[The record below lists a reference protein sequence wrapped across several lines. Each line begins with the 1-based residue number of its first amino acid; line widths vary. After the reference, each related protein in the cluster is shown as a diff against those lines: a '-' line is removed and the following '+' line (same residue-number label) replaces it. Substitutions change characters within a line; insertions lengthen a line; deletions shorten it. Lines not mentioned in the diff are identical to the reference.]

1 MSESQVHL
9 DVFAAL
15 YPSGGIGRY
24 TRELTTLLQRPE
36 APPAR
41 FVYPRDAPDIRPP
54 WSAEW
59 TAPLPWGSRRMRVLW
74 TLSARAGIR
83 PDREFGEPAVFHSP
97 TGYGPLFRRT
107 RLIVTVHDLTAFT
120 HPRWHY
126 WRTVF
131 LAQNTLPWA
140 ARHADRVL
148 CDSEFVR
155 GEVISAFRVDPSRVV
170 TVPLAVGDEFRPLP
184 DGEAVAHVRR
194 RFGIEP
200 PFVLHVGTV
209 EPRKN
214 HASLMTAFER
224 LRSEGFPGTLV
235 LVGNDGW
242 LMEPILRR
250 IETSPEASRVVRLRS
265 TEDRDLTALY
275 GACTAFAYP
284 SWDEGFGL
292 PPLEAMAC
300 GAACVASSRSSLPEV
315 VGDAG
320 VLVDPADDD
329 GLASTLISLWRDED
343 RRRALG
349 AAGIERAA
357 RFDRQTF
364 VERML
369 TIYREVLAM
378 GPRGARSTA

>member
-1 MSESQVHL
+1 
-9 DVFAAL
+9 
-15 YPSGGIGRY
+15 
-24 TRELTTLLQRPE
+24 
-36 APPAR
+36 
-41 FVYPRDAPDIRPP
+41 
-54 WSAEW
+54 
-59 TAPLPWGSRRMRVLW
+59 
-74 TLSARAGIR
+74 
-83 PDREFGEPAVFHSP
+83 
-97 TGYGPLFRRT
+97 
-107 RLIVTVHDLTAFT
+107 
-120 HPRWHY
+120 
-126 WRTVF
+126 
-131 LAQNTLPWA
+131 
-140 ARHADRVL
+140 
-148 CDSEFVR
+148 VR
-155 GEVISAFRVDPSRVV
+155 GEVISKFHVDPSRVV

-184 DGEAVAHVRR
+184 AGEAEAHVQR

-214 HASLMTAFER
+214 HASLMTAFEQ
-224 LRSEGFPGTLV
+224 LRSAGFPGKLV

-250 IETSPEASRVVRLRS
+250 IETSPEAGHVVRLRS

-320 VLVDPADDD
+320 VLVDPADDE
-329 GLASTLISLWRDED
+329 GLASTLITLWRDED

-364 VERML
+364 VDRML
-369 TIYREVLAM
+369 AIYREVLAM